1 MLYSFLFKYKFT
13 ILIQSGFYVDFFF
26 KKLGEIFIRNFLIY
40 TSNYFGEKYF
50 IEILTKKIIDNFIFK
65 NNKLFGWTSLQFFN
79 FFYVITLLVFYII
92 LVVNLLYIIL

>member
-65 NNKLFGWTSLQFFN
+65 NNKLFG
-79 FFYVITLLVFYII
+79 
-92 LVVNLLYIIL
+92 